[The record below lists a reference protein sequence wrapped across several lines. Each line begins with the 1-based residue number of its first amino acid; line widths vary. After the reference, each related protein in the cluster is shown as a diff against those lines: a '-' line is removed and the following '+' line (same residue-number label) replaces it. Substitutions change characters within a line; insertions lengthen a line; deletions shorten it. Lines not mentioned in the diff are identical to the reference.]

1 MSTQPA
7 GNSPETPVQ
16 LGLDAVLVVGI
27 AVLGISLVVPEA
39 GERVV
44 LVPFIAG
51 LVVAILTAIV
61 RGVAPESESD

>member
-1 MSTQPA
+1 M
-7 GNSPETPVQ
+7 
-16 LGLDAVLVVGI
+16 GLDAVLVVGI